1 MTDEQ
6 QETIVN
12 EALRI
17 FCKYL
22 NLWWNNDLFNSE
34 KAELDPYTPEKFTI
48 TDPENDLYGETN
60 WKVLEDI
67 NEDLAFPEGL
77 IKIETTDG
85 DEGGG
90 SSLYVGLQGHFTYP
104 MNVTI
109 TWITHIFDLTP
120 TPIYFKGEY
129 RTPPNGELK

>member
-17 FCKYL
+17 FCEYL
-22 NLWWNNDLFNSE
+22 NLWWDAEEMN
-34 KAELDPYTPEKFTI
+34 KAEKSPYKIEQFTI
-48 TDPENDLYGETN
+48 TDHERELYGETN

-67 NEDLAFPEGL
+67 NEELAFPEGL
-77 IKIETTDG
+77 IKIKTTDG

-90 SSLYVGLQGHFTYP
+90 SSLYVGLQGHFDDPTD
-104 MNVTI
+104 VEI

-120 TPIYFKGEY
+120 TPIYFEGEY